1 MNKIEQASNLKVNIT
16 TLLDQTT
23 TGTIYATASNQQVI
37 ALKVKSTKSG
47 EQSFKFINTAFIK
60 SIQVLPPF
68 PSKKNGF
75 SALKGQPILYHL
87 PIEKLEQ
94 SLKKALEE
102 VPDLPPHDVPRQER
116 KSVAS
121 KVFRHLAD
129 AFGKSSVKW
138 DNDKIVVNDRIRV
151 SRPFTLG
158 KNNVVSLVPNAKD
171 DLTKVQTV
179 IREFWLT
186 LDNEKKGG

>member
-1 MNKIEQASNLKVNIT
+1 MNKIEQASNLKVKIT

-75 SALKGQPILYHL
+75 NALKGQPILYHL
-87 PIEKLEQ
+87 PIEKLDQ
-94 SLKKALEE
+94 SLQRALEE
-102 VPDLPPHDVPRQER
+102 SPNPPPHDVPRQER
-116 KSVAS
+116 KPVAS

-129 AFGKSSVKW
+129 AFGKSNVKW
-138 DNDKIVVNDRIRV
+138 DNDKIIVNDKIRV

-158 KNNVVSLVPNAKD
+158 KNNVVSLVSNAKD
-171 DLTKVQTV
+171 DLDKVQAA